1 MKAVILGKKIGMT
14 SYYGD
19 DGQVVPCTVIEA
31 GPCPVVQIKT
41 KESDGYNA
49 IQLGFEEK
57 SEAKSNKPKIGHFK
71 KAGVAPM
78 RLLKEFRD
86 AGDDFAL
93 GQNMTVEQFEAG
105 DLVKIVGNSKG
116 KGFQGV
122 MKRHGFA
129 GVGMATHGQKDRQ
142 RHGGSIGQSSYPSR
156 VLKGTKMPGRMGNTR
171 ITVKNIEILD
181 VVTDQNLLIL
191 KGSVP
196 GGRNSYLEIIKN
208 S

>member
-49 IQLGFEEK
+49 IQLGFEAK

-105 DLVKIVGNSKG
+105 DFVKLVGNSKG

-181 VVTDQNLLIL
+181 VVADQNLLIL

>member
-105 DLVKIVGNSKG
+105 DFVKIVGNSKG

>member
-93 GQNMTVEQFEAG
+93 GQNMTVEQFGAG

>member
-1 MKAVILGKKIGMT
+1 MKAIILGKKIGMT
-14 SYYGD
+14 SFYGD
-19 DGQVVPCTVIEA
+19 DGQVIPCTVVEA

-41 KESDGYNA
+41 KDSDGYNA

-57 SEAKSNKPKIGHFK
+57 SEAKSNKPRIGHFK
-71 KAGVAPM
+71 KAGVKPM
-78 RLLKEFRD
+78 RLLKEFRE
-86 AGDDFAL
+86 AGDDYSL
-93 GQNMTVEQFEAG
+93 GQAMTVEQFVSG

-129 GVGMATHGQKDRQ
+129 GVGMASHGQKDRQ

-171 ITVKNIEILD
+171 ITVKNVEVLD
-181 VVTDQNLLIL
+181 VVSDQNLLIL